1 MIQRKPQDPALDPL
15 NVPLEE
21 KRRRNA
27 ALLQAIREWRA
38 DASPDDEEANR
49 EFERRL
55 DENREI
61 SGDYRR
67 HYRKERG
74 DKS

>member
-15 NVPLEE
+15 NIPLEE

-27 ALLQAIREWRA
+27 ELLKAIREWMA
-38 DASPDDEEANR
+38 DESADDEEADR

-55 DENREI
+55 DENRQI

-67 HYRKERG
+67 LFP
-74 DKS
+74 